1 MFKEEYDRVI
11 SVMTGKIKIH
21 IVDELINSLEN
32 LSMIDKNSNI
42 ESEEDNHYKEN
53 EEIDTDISDKI
64 SINSFVNKKEKENY
78 IKNINLDLNYENEK
92 NGENNIKI
100 IDNSEEIKE
109 N

>member
-1 MFKEEYDRVI
+1 MFKEEFDRVI
-11 SVMTGKIKIH
+11 SIMTEKIKIH
-21 IVDELINSLEN
+21 IVNELINSLEN

-64 SINSFVNKKEKENY
+64 SINSFVYKKEHPNY

-92 NGENNIKI
+92 NGENKMEI

>member
-1 MFKEEYDRVI
+1 
-11 SVMTGKIKIH
+11 MTGEIKIH

-64 SINSFVNKKEKENY
+64 SINSIVNKKEKENY
-78 IKNINLDLNYENEK
+78 IKNLNLDLNYENEK
-92 NGENNIKI
+92 NGENKMEI

>member
-1 MFKEEYDRVI
+1 
-11 SVMTGKIKIH
+11 MTGKIKIH

-92 NGENNIKI
+92 NGQK
-100 IDNSEEIKE
+100 
-109 N
+109 